1 MTPTVNSDPMWSVA
15 ENQEEEHLVIDE
27 AYVDATS
34 FLLEAFGD
42 DH

>member
-1 MTPTVNSDPMWSVA
+1 MTPDAMWSVA
-15 ENQEEEHLVIDE
+15 ENQEEEHLFRDE

-34 FLLEAFGD
+34 FLLEASGD